1 MRSFLLSVLY
11 ALLLLGT
18 VSSAWS
24 FGSFGGF
31 LGGGESLEKRADNSD
46 PSAGSTAQTSTAP
59 QTSTTTN
66 TNTNTNTNTASDS
79 TSTNTKTDTS
89 TKSETTTT
97 SISINPAAAAGGISM
112 ITPASSSTTYYR
124 IGQNV
129 TFVWNYTSL
138 SVTPSYVNVVASCS
152 LNSETYTISSNMSV
166 KPTGSVVWDTDAT
179 MTVPLLTATYTLY
192 VYDASKSLGDIP
204 SAGHLSSLVG
214 YDFGMY
220 IKLPYTPL
228 GQFKCATCNSALSDI
243 QRMGLKFTFGMA
255 AITVASFTWFA
266 GGFGAFAT

>member
-1 MRSFLLSVLY
+1 M
-11 ALLLLGT
+11 
-18 VSSAWS
+18 VS
-24 FGSFGGF
+24 GS
-31 LGGGESLEKRADNSD
+31 S
-46 PSAGSTAQTSTAP
+46 
-59 QTSTTTN
+59 
-66 TNTNTNTNTASDS
+66 TNTNTASDS

-89 TKSETTTT
+89 TKSKSETTTT

-112 ITPASSSTTYYR
+112 ITPASSSTSYYR

-166 KPTGSVVWDTDAT
+166 KPTGSVVWDTDAS

-204 SAGHLSSLVG
+204 SAGYLSSLIG

-220 IKLPYTPL
+220 INQAYTPL
-228 GQFKCATCNSALSDI
+228 NRESSAQLTLYNLYHDKT
-243 QRMGLKFTFGMA
+243 LTNDLL
-255 AITVASFTWFA
+255 
-266 GGFGAFAT
+266 